1 MTLAGA
7 EEAVSIWSTLPYGLV
22 AIGIFA
28 VLGFITWSYR
38 DVANRHSNKSDHSK
52 GDH

>member
-1 MTLAGA
+1 MTSAHA
-7 EEAVSIWSTLPYGLV
+7 EVAVSIWSTMPYGLV

-38 DVANRHSNKSDHSK
+38 DVANRHSNKNDDSK
-52 GDH
+52 GHH